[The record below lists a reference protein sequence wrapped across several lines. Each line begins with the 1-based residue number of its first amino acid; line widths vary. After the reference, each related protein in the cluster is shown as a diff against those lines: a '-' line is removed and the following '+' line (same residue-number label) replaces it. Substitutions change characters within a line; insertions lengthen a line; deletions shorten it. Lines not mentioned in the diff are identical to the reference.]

1 MATTLSSATMTV
13 RIVESIKLNGV
24 EQGAVNTRAISSINE
39 VSKRILS
46 IPTSEVTISSFS
58 TAVSTGTFIE
68 GDVRYIRITNKDY
81 TNFVY
86 LVFKNEYN
94 NEFCIKLD
102 SGQSYIYNGDN
113 NSGVIDTMLA
123 NQVAFGF
130 TEATGDT
137 TDSSAN
143 ITNITATNKI
153 IPGLRASHD
162 NAQIPSGSSVG
173 SVTGGDSTDGYR
185 GTQVGLVTRNATTGA
200 ETTSTIAS
208 HTSGSSDTN
217 GTTTYSAGFGDLVEI
232 TAEADTSA
240 VDLEIFIASV

>member
-1 MATTLSSATMTV
+1 MASTLSSATMTV

-24 EQGAVNTRAISSINE
+24 EQGAVNTRTISSFNE
-39 VSKRILS
+39 ISKRILS
-46 IPTSEVTISSFS
+46 IPTSEVTVSSFS
-58 TAVSTGTFIE
+58 TAVSTGTFVE
-68 GDVRYIRITNKDY
+68 GDVRYIRITNKDDS
-81 TNFVY
+81 NFVY

-94 NEFCIKLD
+94 NEFCVKLD

-123 NQVAFGF
+123 NQVALGF

-185 GTQVGLVTRNATTGA
+185 GTQAGLVTRNATTGA

-232 TAEADTSA
+232 TAEADTAA
-240 VDLEIFIASV
+240 VDLEVFIASV

>member
-24 EQGAVNTRAISSINE
+24 EQVAVNTRAISSINE

-68 GDVRYIRITNKDY
+68 GDVRYIRITNKDD

>member
-68 GDVRYIRITNKDY
+68 GDVRYIRITNKDD

-185 GTQVGLVTRNATTGA
+185 GTHVGLVTRNATTGA

-217 GTTTYSAGFGDLVEI
+217 GTSTYAAGFGDLVDI
-232 TAEADTSA
+232 TAEADTAA
-240 VDLEIFIASV
+240 VDVEVFVASK

>member
-46 IPTSEVTISSFS
+46 IPTSEVTVSSFS
-58 TAVSTGTFIE
+58 TAVSTGTFVE
-68 GDVRYIRITNKDY
+68 GDVRYIRITNKDDS
-81 TNFVY
+81 NFVY

-94 NEFCIKLD
+94 NEFCVKLD